1 MQTNSST
8 GLTCDQENEI
18 ITRYEKR
25 YGTEFSDPNNRKVL
39 SLSDSV
45 LLVLRY
51 LRTNLSQH
59 ALGEFINVSQS
70 TVSRTISRMLVRI
83 KKLLDHET
91 RQRHQRIQ
99 EEQICLVDGT
109 LIPTWNWRC
118 KQGIYSG
125 KHKRKGFNLQTAC
138 DTDGTYLCAGKPLAG
153 STHDTKAFTNSG
165 LENKLTGKSIYADLG
180 YYGTDTA
187 KTPIKKPQFRE
198 LSNIEKQI
206 NKEHAQLRSPVERC
220 IAHIKNW
227 KILSTVY
234 RGPLYKLKSFIETV
248 LALETFRTSH

>member
-1 MQTNSST
+1 MEPSYQPGT
-8 GLTCDQENEI
+8 GAANREYTPENI
-18 ITRYEKR
+18 NEK
-25 YGTEFSDPNNRKVL
+25 
-39 SLSDSV
+39 DSIFKP
-45 LLVLRY
+45 LA
-51 LRTNLSQH
+51 TQ
-59 ALGEFINVSQS
+59 
-70 TVSRTISRMLVRI
+70 
-83 KKLLDHET
+83 
-91 RQRHQRIQ
+91 
-99 EEQICLVDGT
+99 
-109 LIPTWNWRC
+109 
-118 KQGIYSG
+118 
-125 KHKRKGFNLQTAC
+125 
-138 DTDGTYLCAGKPLAG
+138 DGTYLCAGKPLAG
-153 STHDTKAFTNSG
+153 STHDTKAFTHSG